1 MFFYKKILFLP
12 LYIIFQSRTLRK
24 TEIFLLDQANNLIS
38 TLVFFYD
45 EEETED
51 VEDIMD
57 ALKTIDEAISD
68 EEVEF
73 VSCSEDRVVESF
85 GLTMIPSLVYFEN
98 RVPSVYQ
105 GDLKNADTILGWIT
119 QELQQQIIRELLI
132 LRMTFFLISW
142 NFIYSLYLKFVKF
155 YKVFLRNFAL
165 YLI

>member
-1 MFFYKKILFLP
+1 M
-12 LYIIFQSRTLRK
+12 
-24 TEIFLLDQANNLIS
+24 LDQANNLIS

-98 RVPSVYQ
+98 GVPSVYQ

-119 QELQQQIIRELLI
+119 QELQQQIIRELLS
-132 LRMTFFLISW
+132 LRMAFFL
-142 NFIYSLYLKFVKF
+142 NFMEFYIQSLS
-155 YKVFLRNFAL
+155 
-165 YLI
+165 

>member
-1 MFFYKKILFLP
+1 M
-12 LYIIFQSRTLRK
+12 
-24 TEIFLLDQANNLIS
+24 LDQANNLIS

-98 RVPSVYQ
+98 GVPSVYQ

-132 LRMTFFLISW
+132 LRMAFFL
-142 NFIYSLYLKFVKF
+142 NFMEFYIQSLS
-155 YKVFLRNFAL
+155 
-165 YLI
+165 

>member
-1 MFFYKKILFLP
+1 MCYYQGHKSKYL
-12 LYIIFQSRTLRK
+12 IFQSRTLRK

-73 VSCSEDRVVESF
+73 VR
-85 GLTMIPSLVYFEN
+85 
-98 RVPSVYQ
+98 
-105 GDLKNADTILGWIT
+105 
-119 QELQQQIIRELLI
+119 
-132 LRMTFFLISW
+132 
-142 NFIYSLYLKFVKF
+142 
-155 YKVFLRNFAL
+155 
-165 YLI
+165 